1 MKEFRM
7 TIVATML
14 LLVLGGLYWYRQQI
28 KNIPEDKQLFD
39 FEKHQLHAVNIHRP
53 GQPLLR
59 LEEKDGKWWIVGSN
73 HEASVTMVNRIKHQ
87 LHDLEARAKVT
98 DDAEDFTVYGLGDKA
113 ILVEL
118 ELATGEKTSFQAG
131 DPNPTGVSY
140 YIRPLP
146 GNAVYIVKKSAL
158 DYYSADYDSF
168 RENAFF
174 RFTLPSVN
182 SIEIHNVAQ
191 NSTWKLEKHQ
201 EEGAQNI
208 HNTTWFVTHPIEIEA
223 SLDVVKRILGRLL
236 ALKASRFIGIAEQ
249 QELEAKGIACRE
261 PLYSV
266 SIVENTTKRTLY
278 IGPVQDAEAYM
289 WVESPTGEKEIVLAK
304 SGVIDDVQLDQESI
318 RNRNVFRSYTDDI
331 QSIQIASTKQGAQ
344 MSVSLSMESGRWYW
358 GQQEKISDTSVDTL
372 LSSIKQLQV
381 FRFVEDAS
389 TQQKIQQAP
398 MFSTLELQL
407 STSVIEIS
415 LRDIDVQGLIE
426 DIPSNP
432 EPEKETK
439 LYAAE
444 VSVHSDINSAIA
456 SKAKEYYIVPSYL
469 VESMQ
474 AVLVA
479 YQQRTP

>member
-1 MKEFRM
+1 MKEFRT
-7 TIVATML
+7 TIIATIL

-73 HEASVTMVNRIKHQ
+73 HEASITMVNRIKHQ

-98 DDAEDFTVYGLGDKA
+98 DNAEDFSVYGLGETA

-158 DYYSADYDSF
+158 DYYSAEYDSF

-174 RFTLPSVN
+174 RFSLPSVS

-201 EEGAQNI
+201 EENEQNI
-208 HNTTWFVTHPIEIEA
+208 HNTTWFVTEPIEIEA

-236 ALKASRFIGIAEQ
+236 ALKASRFIGVTEQ
-249 QELEAKGIACRE
+249 QELEAKGIQCAE
-261 PLYSV
+261 ALYSI
-266 SIVENTTKRTLY
+266 SIVENGTKRTLY
-278 IGPVQDAEAYM
+278 IGAVQDAEAYM
-289 WVESPTGEKEIVLAK
+289 WVGTTGVKELVLAK
-304 SGVIDDVQLDQESI
+304 SGVIEDLQLDQTSI
-318 RNRNVFRSYTDDI
+318 RNRNVFRSHIDDI
-331 QSIQIASTKQGAQ
+331 QSLRIASTNQGAQ

-381 FRFVEDAS
+381 FRFVEDTP
-389 TQQKIQQAP
+389 TQQKIQQTPVLA
-398 MFSTLELQL
+398 TLDVQL
-407 STSVIEIS
+407 STDLMEIS
-415 LRDIDVQGLIE
+415 LRDIDVQELIA
-426 DIPSNP
+426 DIPTGNT
-432 EPEKETK
+432 EKDVK
-439 LYAAE
+439 YYAAE
-444 VSVHSDINSAIA
+444 VSMYSDKNNAIA

-469 VESMQ
+469 MESMQ

-479 YQQRTP
+479 YQQRAP